1 MQQHTWF
8 VFRVAALAY
17 LAALIGG
24 LNARAQDDPEAA
36 QIRAGDEAFVKAFNG
51 GKVDDLVAMF
61 LPKGELIDDEGN
73 VYQGQAE
80 IKELLTKYFAKY
92 PGAKLTLEVESIRV
106 VGPVA
111 IEEGTRYIA
120 TKDDS
125 AKAQLRYINVRAKT
139 DRGWQVASIREFNDD
154 PSPTPGEQ
162 LQPLAWLVGE
172 WVNEGSD
179 AVVKISYRWS
189 ADKNFLLGD
198 FSVTREGSLVMNSSQ
213 RLGWDP
219 LVGKVR
225 AWLFDSDGGFGG
237 GHWTPIDGSWVFKSS
252 AVLPDAQTGS
262 ATITITPQG
271 NDRFTMKGTD
281 RLVGDARDPD
291 FEVTVA
297 RRPPAPGK

>member
-1 MQQHTWF
+1 MQQRLNF
-8 VFRVAALAY
+8 LLSLAVLACAACPPA
-17 LAALIGG
+17 G
-24 LNARAQDDPEAA
+24 ARAWAQEDPETA
-36 QIRAGDEAFVKAFNG
+36 QIRAGDEAFVKAFNS
-51 GKVDDLVAMF
+51 GKIDELVAMF

-73 VYQGQAE
+73 VFQGQAE
-80 IKELLTKYFAKY
+80 IKELLTRFFEKF
-92 PGAKLTLEVESIRV
+92 PGAKLSLEIESIRV

-120 TKDDS
+120 TQDDS
-125 AKAQLRYINVRAKT
+125 AKAQLRYVNVRAKT
-139 DRGWQVASIREFNDD
+139 NLGWQVASIREFKDD
-154 PSPTPGEQ
+154 PSPSPHEQ
-162 LQPLAWLVGE
+162 LQPLAWLVGD

-198 FSVTREGSLVMNSSQ
+198 FTVTREGRAVMNSSQ

-237 GHWTPIDGSWVFKSS
+237 GHWTFVEDSWVFKSS

-271 NDRFTMKGTD
+271 ADRFTMKGTD
-281 RLVGDARDPD
+281 RLVADTREAD